1 MISSF
6 CSNEILKYLFYF
18 LDFHVPSILSR
29 YLNEF
34 SVKLDILSNYAKC
47 LFVYMGCT
55 ISAGCIIPKMYAQV
69 GCTNGR
75 GVLLAIGILI
85 ETLRYIN
92 LFYTVKC
99 KLYNRL

>member
-6 CSNEILKYLFYF
+6 FSKEILKYLFYF
-18 LDFHVPSILSR
+18 LDFPVPPILSR

-34 SVKLDILSNYAKC
+34 SVELDILSNYAKC

-55 ISAGCIIPKMYAQV
+55 ISTGCTIPKMYAQG
-69 GCTNGR
+69 GCSNRR

-85 ETLRYIN
+85 ETLR
-92 LFYTVKC
+92 
-99 KLYNRL
+99 

>member
-6 CSNEILKYLFYF
+6 CSNEILQYLFYF
-18 LDFHVPSILSR
+18 LDSAVPPILSR

-34 SVKLDILSNYAKC
+34 SVELDILSTYAKC

-55 ISAGCIIPKMYAQV
+55 ISTGCTIPKMYAQG

-75 GVLLAIGILI
+75 GVLLAISILI
-85 ETLRYIN
+85 ETLRYFIFI
-92 LFYTVKC
+92 LSEFYFFRAQT
-99 KLYNRL
+99 